1 MLTDDSLDLG
11 YLNTQDADNP
21 PVTLEGLKVP
31 LLPVPNSPLLSE
43 STGSF
48 LADSLYQR
56 GATPPTT
63 HELKFP
69 QKLTESH
76 ISDWMSF
83 YFLDLVTKEGDK
95 EVFASQKAGAAN
107 YAKGVTDATSK
118 LSKKSPVNSAIPAL
132 VTSATEALS
141 KGINV
146 LGGGIS
152 KVAAGVG
159 AEDFA
164 AAADKISAGVA
175 EEVKDLGVP
184 TSYAET
190 GDIIHLLMPESLE
203 FNDGAGWQAV
213 NSTPTG
219 LGLLASVALT
229 DQTLMDIARFE
240 GAKMIAST
248 LMQDGANA
256 VESIKKKTLNPYT
269 SQAFESMA
277 RRQFRFSWVMTPKN
291 GSELVV
297 IKDIIKMFR
306 FHMHPLLEAG
316 QAYLKYP
323 SQVDIEFKAE
333 FNENKWLPK
342 IARCVIKD
350 FSVNYTPNN
359 QWVTVDA
366 NDPGAP
372 YQYQIS
378 VTVEEIV
385 PLTKKDIEAGF

>member
-1 MLTDDSLDLG
+1 MPFDPLNLD
-11 YLNTQDADNP
+11 YLNVDLP
-21 PVTLEGLKVP
+21 PITIEGLRAP
-31 LLPVPNSPLLSE
+31 LLPVPNSPFLDE

-48 LADSLYQR
+48 LADSIYQR
-56 GATPPTT
+56 GALKPTT
-63 HELKFP
+63 NELKFP
-69 QKLTESH
+69 QKLTEAH

-95 EVFASQKAGAAN
+95 EVFASEKAGAGK
-107 YAKGVTDATSK
+107 YARAVNTATSK
-118 LSKKSPVNSAIPAL
+118 ISNKSPVNSATSPLITSVTKAAGEAVNSLGGL
-132 VTSATEALS
+132 VSGAGEVFGADKFASATESL
-141 KGINV
+141 
-146 LGGGIS
+146 
-152 KVAAGVG
+152 AAGIG
-159 AEDFA
+159 
-164 AAADKISAGVA
+164 
-175 EEVKDLGVP
+175 EEITGLGVP
-184 TSYAET
+184 TTYAET

-219 LGLLASVALT
+219 LGLLADIALT
-229 DQTLMDIARFE
+229 DTKFGDVARFE
-240 GAKMIAST
+240 LAKKATSLLMNDAGA
-248 LMQDGANA
+248 A

-306 FHMHPLLEAG
+306 YHMHPLLEEG

-323 SQVDIEFKAE
+323 SQVDIEFKSD
-333 FNENKWLPK
+333 FYENKWLPK

-350 FSVNYTPNN
+350 FSVNFTPNN

-372 YQYQIS
+372 YQYQLS
-378 VTVEEIV
+378 VTLEEIV
-385 PLTKKDIEAGF
+385 PLTKKDIQEGF